1 MWFDNQVINQV
12 EADINRK
19 IAQDRLKY
27 NLRETSKTEDV
38 QPQRRRFSL
47 VAAFTRL
54 FQRRESVQTPAPETH
69 TQRRTV

>member
-19 IAQDRLKY
+19 IAHDRLKY

-38 QPQRRRFSL
+38 QPQRRSFNL

-54 FQRRESVQTPAPETH
+54 FQRRENVQAPAPDTN
-69 TQRRTV
+69 TQQRTA